1 MRDNHRETSRHTTGL
16 GLDSTDDG
24 SFGQRNIEL
33 IPVQLEPGAWV
44 EDVAARRLTHSPS
57 EK

>member
-1 MRDNHRETSRHTTGL
+1 MGL